1 MARAATKRD
10 WDMRLRCTNEKMIN
24 HSFTG
29 GTIFEEGKEYDVI
42 GIIQRKVEFIT
53 DYDRYWEKT
62 KLIAG
67 AREWIRKGYT
77 KENLHEVIPG
87 YLTIEEVK
95 RLYVKEVMV
104 PHAII
109 KGDDV
114 HTVAFCLTSYEEFYK
129 MGAAISEARNNHLRG
144 KPAFEHTVRV
154 IDEYFDYVQIRR
166 DKKLL
171 EIGI

>member
-10 WDMRLRCTNEKMIN
+10 WDMRLRCTNGITTHWATM
-24 HSFTG
+24 
-29 GTIFEEGKEYDVI
+29 FEEGKEYDVVTI
-42 GIIQRKVEFIT
+42 EEKKVTFVT

-62 KLIAG
+62 GLIASS
-67 AREWIRKGYT
+67 RDWIRKGYT

-87 YLTIEEVK
+87 YITSEEVK
-95 RLYVKEVMV
+95 RLYVKEVIV

-154 IDEYFDYVQIRR
+154 IDEYFDYAQIRR
-166 DKKLL
+166 DRKLL